1 MATEET
7 MLLPQRVT
15 YTGSTGLRLVGDA
28 WGPADATPVLLLHGG
43 GQTRHAWGG
52 TAKALAQQG
61 WHAIALD
68 LRGHGD
74 SEWCPEGDYM
84 IDTYVADL
92 HKVLDNFR
100 QKPVLVGASL
110 GGMTSLV
117 AEGESPQSVST
128 ALVLVDITPRIEQ
141 EGADRILAFM
151 TAYPNGFASLEEA
164 ADHVASYIPHRPRP
178 KDHSGLAKNLRL
190 GPDGRYRWHWDP
202 NMINPRRRRRDP
214 ERMLAAAR
222 ALRVPTLLVRGKIS
236 DVVSD
241 ATTQEFLD
249 TVPHAKY
256 IDVAEAGHMVAGDR
270 NDAFS
275 KAVIEFLSE
284 VRPPV

>member
-1 MATEET
+1 MPTEET

-28 WGPADATPVLLLHGG
+28 WGSPDAPPVLLLHGG

-61 WHAIALD
+61 WYGIALD

-117 AEGESPQSVST
+117 AEGESSQPVST

-151 TAYPNGFASLEEA
+151 SAYPDGFASLEEA

-178 KDHSGLAKNLRL
+178 KDNSGLAKNLRL

-222 ALRVPTLLVRGKIS
+222 ALKVPTLLVRGKIS

-241 ATTQEFLD
+241 STTQEFLD

-270 NDAFS
+270 NDVFS
-275 KAVIEFLSE
+275 KAVIEFLTE

>member
-7 MLLPQRVT
+7 MLLPQHVT
-15 YTGSTGLRLVGDA
+15 YIGSTGLRLTGDA
-28 WGPADATPVLLLHGG
+28 WGSEDAPPVLLLHGG

-52 TAKALAQQG
+52 TARALAQQG
-61 WHAIALD
+61 WYAVALD
-68 LRGHGD
+68 MRGHGD

-84 IDTYVADL
+84 IDRYVADL
-92 HKVLDNFR
+92 HKVLGNFQ

-110 GGMTSLV
+110 GGITSLLT
-117 AEGESPQSVST
+117 EGETPQSCIGI
-128 ALVLVDITPRIEQ
+128 VLVDVTPRIEQ

-151 TAYPNGFASLEEA
+151 SAYPNGFASLEEA

-178 KDHSGLAKNLRL
+178 KDQSGLSKNLRL
-190 GPDGRYRWHWDP
+190 GADGRYRWHWDP
-202 NMINPRRRRRDP
+202 NMINPRRRVRDP

-222 ALRVPTLLVRGKIS
+222 ALKVPTLLVRGKIS

-241 ATTQEFLD
+241 ATTKEFLE

-256 IDVAEAGHMVAGDR
+256 VDVAGAGHMVAGDR
-270 NDAFS
+270 NDVFS
-275 KAVIEFLSE
+275 KAVIEFLAD
-284 VRPPV
+284 VKPPI

>member
-1 MATEET
+1 MPTEET
-7 MLLPQRVT
+7 MLLPQQVT

-28 WGPADATPVLLLHGG
+28 WGSPDAPPVLLLHGG

-52 TAKALAQQG
+52 TANALAQQG
-61 WHAIALD
+61 WYAVALD

-92 HKVLDNFR
+92 HKVLTNFR

-117 AEGESPQSVST
+117 AEGESPEPVSS

-178 KDHSGLAKNLRL
+178 KDYSGLAKNLRL

-222 ALRVPTLLVRGKIS
+222 ALKVPTLLVRGKIS

-241 ATTQEFLD
+241 DTTREFLE
-249 TVPHAKY
+249 TAPHAKY
-256 IDVAEAGHMVAGDR
+256 VDVAEAGHMVAGDR
-270 NDAFS
+270 NDVFS
-275 KAVIEFLSE
+275 KAVIEFLTE
-284 VRPPV
+284 ARPPV

>member
-28 WGPADATPVLLLHGG
+28 WGPADAPPVLLLHGG

-92 HKVLDNFR
+92 HQVIDNFR

-151 TAYPNGFASLEEA
+151 SAYPNGFASLEEA

-222 ALRVPTLLVRGKIS
+222 SLKVPTMLVRGKIS

-241 ATTQEFLD
+241 ETTKEFLD
-249 TVPHAKY
+249 VVPHAKY
-256 IDVAEAGHMVAGDR
+256 VDVAEAGHMVAGDR
-270 NDAFS
+270 NDVFS
-275 KAVIEFLSE
+275 KAVIEFLTNVKS
-284 VRPPV
+284 

>member
-28 WGPADATPVLLLHGG
+28 WGSADAPPVLLLHGG

-61 WHAIALD
+61 WYAIALD

-92 HKVLDNFR
+92 HNVLGNFR

-151 TAYPNGFASLEEA
+151 SAYPDGFTSLEEA

-178 KDHSGLAKNLRL
+178 KDNSGLAKNLRL
-190 GPDGRYRWHWDP
+190 GADGRYRWHWDP

-214 ERMLAAAR
+214 ERMLTAAR
-222 ALRVPTLLVRGKIS
+222 SLKVPTLLVRGKIS

-270 NDAFS
+270 NDVFS
-275 KAVIEFLSE
+275 KAVIEFLTDVKS
-284 VRPPV
+284 

>member
-1 MATEET
+1 
-7 MLLPQRVT
+7 
-15 YTGSTGLRLVGDA
+15 
-28 WGPADATPVLLLHGG
+28 
-43 GQTRHAWGG
+43 
-52 TAKALAQQG
+52 LAQQG
-61 WHAIALD
+61 WHAVALD

-92 HKVLDNFR
+92 HKVLTNFR

-141 EGADRILAFM
+141 DGADRILAFM
-151 TAYPNGFASLEEA
+151 TAYPQGFASLEEA

-222 ALRVPTLLVRGKIS
+222 SLKVPTLLVRGKIS

-241 ATTQEFLD
+241 ATTQEFLE

-256 IDVAEAGHMVAGDR
+256 VDVAEAGHMVAGDR
-270 NDAFS
+270 NDVFS
-275 KAVIEFLSE
+275 KAVIDFLEE
-284 VRPPV
+284 VKS

>member
-1 MATEET
+1 MPTEET
-7 MLLPQRVT
+7 MLLPQQVT

-28 WGPADATPVLLLHGG
+28 WGSPDAPPVLLLHGG

-52 TAKALAQQG
+52 TAKSLAQQG
-61 WHAIALD
+61 WYAIALD

-92 HKVLDNFR
+92 HKVLGNFR

-117 AEGESPQSVST
+117 AEGESPQPIST

-151 TAYPNGFASLEEA
+151 TAYPDGFASLEEA

-178 KDHSGLAKNLRL
+178 KDNSGLAKNLRL
-190 GPDGRYRWHWDP
+190 GSDGRYRWHWDP

-214 ERMLAAAR
+214 ERMIAAAR
-222 ALRVPTLLVRGKIS
+222 ALKVPTLLVRGKIS

-241 ATTQEFLD
+241 ATTQEFLE

-270 NDAFS
+270 NDVFS
-275 KAVIEFLSE
+275 KAVIDFLVDVKS
-284 VRPPV
+284 